1 MVSHDSLSVS
11 QIVPS
16 LKQKTNE
23 RILMLIVVVGS
34 SRNSCVASLLA
45 ALESV
50 PFGDVLGLEASSAP
64 DTEIKLSGNRETALV
79 YSFDTLTLE
88 PLTSEDCRK
97 LLRPLVKHLPKSECG
112 RCKHNPVNTLHRQE
126 DRRLL
131 VPSGRSSTWVVNYK
145 NRQFFRQ

>member
-1 MVSHDSLSVS
+1 
-11 QIVPS
+11 
-16 LKQKTNE
+16 
-23 RILMLIVVVGS
+23 MLIVVVGS

-50 PFGDVLGLEASSAP
+50 PFGEILALEATSAP
-64 DTEIKLSGNRETALV
+64 DAEIKLHGNKEIALV

-88 PLTSEDCRK
+88 PLTSDDCRK
-97 LLRPLVKHLPKSECG
+97 LIRPLAKHLPKSECG
-112 RCKHNPVNTLHRQE
+112 RCQHNPINTLHRRN